1 MARGGVKFSVKAF
14 GVEEVMKQLGK
25 KAAEEMANEL
35 DEVVEKQS
43 FETVNDVK
51 ANTPVDTGRL
61 VNSIDVYEKPAKMA
75 RVIGSP
81 VEYATRQEYEH
92 KSKKGFFRKALFKR
106 RTLLRK
112 EVEAIIQKRGR

>member
-1 MARGGVKFSVKAF
+1 MARGGVKFTVKAF

-25 KAAEEMANEL
+25 NAANELANEL
-35 DEVVEKQS
+35 DGVVEKQS

-75 RVIGSP
+75 RIIGSP